1 MKKIAVSMVAAA
13 LALTVQSGIVNG
25 DFSAGAVA
33 KIFDLKSAGE
43 IGNGWYANDG
53 AAPCFEFSSGSITLN
68 TVEPTSRPAVIGQ
81 LFTYGETG
89 ERSLNFDVSVI
100 DGNANL
106 GFSVQ
111 LYGYKQLTKEKTI
124 LFGNALKLE
133 NTEPPVT
140 TEYYAVT
147 PLVNYTYHTGT
158 LSNGNFVT
166 KNIKFDARADYA
178 LYGIRIIA
186 NRPDTADKITLK
198 KVSITTVPEPA
209 KTTQTIKK

>member
-1 MKKIAVSMVAAA
+1 MKKIAVSMVVIT
-13 LALTVQSGIVNG
+13 LAFAVQSGIVNG

-43 IGNGWYANDG
+43 IGKGWYSNDG
-53 AAPCFEFSSGSITLN
+53 AAPCFEFSRGSVTLN

-81 LFTYGETG
+81 LFTCGETG
-89 ERSLNFDVSVI
+89 ERSLNFDVSVV

-178 LYGIRIIA
+178 LYGIRIMA
-186 NRPDTADKITLK
+186 NRPDAADKVSFDNI
-198 KVSITTVPEPA
+198 SITKPPESDSAVKP
-209 KTTQTIKK
+209 